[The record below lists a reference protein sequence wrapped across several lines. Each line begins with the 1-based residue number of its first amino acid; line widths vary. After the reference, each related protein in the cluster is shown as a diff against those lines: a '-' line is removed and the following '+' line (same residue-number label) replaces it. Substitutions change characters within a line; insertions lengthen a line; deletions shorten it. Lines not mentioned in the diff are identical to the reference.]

1 MTNNISEYSAG
12 LAFPE
17 LVKTD
22 YDNKLEV
29 ALLLKKQTEYDQTL
43 ARLNNLQSTALNMA
57 MINLDGAEKLQG
69 YNKELNDM
77 LSQDLGDVTDPRVQ
91 AKLAGYFTKIAGDDD
106 LKEKNRISQYYLSQD
121 ADIQRRKQAKDPSKE
136 GFNSINQFVYENA
149 EGGKNDFVKAKD
161 TKGWDSKKIGYTP
174 YKDIDT
180 KMVNLGKLLH
190 EETKTDI
197 KYDGYN
203 IITTTTKG
211 VSKERAAQWLKGNL
225 DQGEM
230 EQLQVLSQYRILTA
244 NPEELHQSYSEFIQ
258 KNKTDTEQ
266 KIKYYEAVKKSYDP
280 NNLPPG
286 LSDAEKEIKKI
297 EYEQKQAQADE
308 ALTALKNN
316 NNQLIQNEK
325 TFEQWNALSERE
337 KLPFVQQMTWEN
349 KVDELSSAVSYMSEM
364 ESVTPNRG
372 AIEQAELSLKAQEM
386 AIKAQQ
392 SALIAQKEAMGQQPD
407 WSITADQIPNPVDT
421 LIRFTEMQTQ
431 GIQYQKNATNIF
443 DPENPN
449 YAFKDPGSFD
459 KFINNKSAEDKA
471 FSKSFTEENK
481 DNHYLSLWYHYRN
494 MQTEAPTLEGFKV
507 FLEKVEKGD
516 YSKDATVQGKMDA
529 IYRDRQVGDWM
540 MEKTREI
547 EEKVGYKNPLLLQ
560 SKEGKTLVDYA
571 KETGWNGQGD
581 MVFYFTY
588 TPPPDRAFGVSNE
601 SIKLKYTLE
610 EVLSPSFREDV
621 SNRRISVPGGVAQ
634 LITNNQMQKEMLE
647 AIVKQSDDSL
657 PTLLQTGQKTLD
669 FSIKKN
675 KEYATLN
682 IIPKINEAYKNFESM
697 GLNSNDIA
705 TISADFTGMTNN
717 AYFTLTKEGAQ
728 RLNGKTLIGPNGEE
742 IVINA
747 ETPQQFKF
755 LYTPSGVEKYDAQFN
770 LMFKDRS
777 ISNNGYELM
786 YKNHRI
792 IMRTNPTNGEVNV
805 MIVMPDKTQINKT
818 VSQGTTP
825 LDAINGIKSVI
836 DYKSNPT

>member
-17 LVKTD
+17 LVKTN
-22 YDNKLEV
+22 YDNQLEV

-91 AKLAGYFTKIAGDDD
+91 ARLAGYFTKIAGDDD

-190 EETKTDI
+190 EETKSDI

-225 DQGEM
+225 DQGEI

-244 NPEELHQSYSEFIQ
+244 KPEELHQSYSEFIQ
-258 KNKTDTEQ
+258 RNKADTEQ

-280 NNLPPG
+280 NNLPAG
-286 LSDAEKEIKKI
+286 LSEAEKEIRKV
-297 EYEQKQAQADE
+297 EYEQKQMEADQALA
-308 ALTALKNN
+308 ALNN
-316 NNQLIQNEK
+316 NKNQLISGEK
-325 TFEQWNALSERE
+325 TFEEWNSLSERE

-364 ESVTPNRG
+364 QSVTPNRG
-372 AIEQAELSLKAQEM
+372 AIEQANLSLKAQEM

-392 SALIAQKEAMGQQPD
+392 DAFKAQKEAMSQQPS
-407 WSITADQIPNPVDT
+407 WSITADQVPNPADT
-421 LIRFTEMQTQ
+421 LVRFNEMQTQ

-443 DPENPN
+443 DPESLD
-449 YAFKDPGSFD
+449 YAFKEPGSFE
-459 KFINNKSAEDKA
+459 KFINNKSPEDKV

-547 EEKVGYKNPLLLQ
+547 EEKANYKNPFLFK
-560 SKEGKTLVDYA
+560 SEEGKTLLDYA
-571 KETGWNGQGD
+571 KESGWNGEGEP
-581 MVFYFTY
+581 VFNFVISQP
-588 TPPPDRAFGVSNE
+588 TPYGGYGIPITVS
-601 SIKLKYTLE
+601 YTLDE
-610 EVLSPSFREDV
+610 LLDPSLFESFNQAALPMSSGLKELISSAKVQYERREA
-621 SNRRISVPGGVAQ
+621 VAKVF
-634 LITNNQMQKEMLE
+634 NE
-647 AIVKQSDDSL
+647 SL
-657 PTLLQTGQKTLD
+657 PTMAQTGQKTLD
-669 FSIKKN
+669 LTIDKN

-682 IIPKINEAYKNFESM
+682 VIPKITESYKNFTSM
-697 GLNSNDIA
+697 GLSSKDVA

-717 AYFTLTKEGAQ
+717 AYFTLTEEGAKK
-728 RLNGKTLIGPNGEE
+728 LEGKTLLGPNGEE
-742 IVINA
+742 IVVKGTTA
-747 ETPQQFKF
+747 QQFKF
-755 LYTPSGVEKYDAQFN
+755 LYSPPGVEKYDAQFN

-805 MIVMPDKTQINKT
+805 IIVMPDKTQINKT